1 MELKSINL
9 LTHNDLDGAA
19 CAIVAE
25 YCATALGVP
34 CEVTMSSN
42 FDLDKNFEVWKS
54 KMTTGSV
61 GSLNII
67 SDLPLGSLA
76 EDFMKLPAG
85 ELEHPKKSV
94 GEVIRATMLID
105 HHIDSIENPALRL
118 VNYEC
123 EIELS
128 DNSGNKIRT
137 CGALLVWRYF
147 TECFDLDVDELY

>member
-1 MELKSINL
+1 MEMKSINL

-42 FDLDKNFEVWKS
+42 FDLEKNFEVWKN
-54 KMTTGSV
+54 KMSTGEK

-76 EDFMKLPAG
+76 EEFVNLPTG
-85 ELEHPKKSV
+85 EIDHPDKPF
-94 GEVIRATMLID
+94 GEVIRSNMIID
-105 HHIDSIENPALRL
+105 HHIDS
-118 VNYEC
+118 V
-123 EIELS
+123 
-128 DNSGNKIRT
+128 
-137 CGALLVWRYF
+137 
-147 TECFDLDVDELY
+147 